1 MIDRSLLTHLHIR
14 HHRGRRRLCDAFSS
28 HTARGAAAWACSLSN
43 RGGSIMASS
52 AKIQIGILLLQHA
65 RAILQ
70 TRAGASHRR
79 SSTHVCSLSCSSS
92 KRGSQK
98 SRSDSRRRLAEPCGT
113 LSDSSD
119 SSTSKKSRKNLKTV
133 YHSLPGRLPP
143 SIIGRLSPPKF

>member
-14 HHRGRRRLCDAFSS
+14 HRRGRRRLCDAFSS

-43 RGGSIMASS
+43 RGGFIMASS
-52 AKIQIGILLLQHA
+52 TTSNIGILLLQHA

-92 KRGSQK
+92 KRGSQR
-98 SRSDSRRRLAEPCGT
+98 SRSDSRRRLAEPCEPPARFKHFLGA
-113 LSDSSD
+113 SKMRWSGDSHR
-119 SSTSKKSRKNLKTV
+119 STALHR
-133 YHSLPGRLPP
+133 
-143 SIIGRLSPPKF
+143 